1 MTRTHSGSLVAG
13 GLNWDSLPLKLFAG
27 GNAKFWNPADI
38 DFSRDRADWE
48 RLTEDERDYA
58 TRLCAQFIAGEE
70 AVTEDIQPFMAAMRA
85 EGRLGDEMYL
95 TQFAF
100 EEAKHTQ
107 VFRLWLDAVGI
118 TDDLHGYLDDMP
130 SYRTMFYEELPD
142 CLNALSID
150 PSPAAQIRASVTY
163 NHIVEGMLALTG
175 YYAWHKIC
183 VERGILPGMQELVRR
198 IGDDER
204 RHMAWGTFTCRRHVA
219 ADDANWAVF
228 ETRMNELM
236 PLGLRL
242 IEEGFALY
250 DPMPFDLFEDEFMQ
264 YAADKGMRR
273 FGTINSARG
282 RPLGE
287 IDLDY
292 SPVQLEDTFADE
304 DEKALAGVSPRRSE
318 LPHPHGL
325 GVAERADAQ
334 AGEFAAVAGSLD
346 AAEPEFGVGHRHPVD
361 EDLAGLDVV
370 DEALLLG
377 LVVGPGVGPQPE
389 GGGVGDLDGFVDARG
404 AVHRGDRAEDLFGVE
419 RHVLGDVGDHRRR
432 VEPARPVGT
441 SCRRGGPSRPRRR
454 RRRPAWRFRRDP
466 TRWPADPRR
475 CPGRSDRRP

>member
-1 MTRTHSGSLVAG
+1 MTRTGSNSLVAG

-48 RLTEDERDYA
+48 KLNDDERDFA

-70 AVTEDIQPFMAAMRA
+70 AVTEDIQPFMAAMRE

-107 VFRLWLDAVGI
+107 VFRLWLDAVGM
-118 TDDLHGYLDDMP
+118 TEDLQGYLEP
-130 SYRTMFYEELPD
+130 LPAYRTMFYDELPD
-142 CLNALSID
+142 CLNALSSD

-163 NHIVEGMLALTG
+163 NHVVEGMLALTG

-183 VERGILPGMQELVRR
+183 VTRGILPGMQELVRR

-219 ADDANWAVF
+219 ADDTNWTVF
-228 ETRMNELM
+228 ENRMNELM
-236 PLGLRL
+236 PIAL
-242 IEEGFALY
+242 EATVQGFALFEV
-250 DPMPFDLFEDEFMQ
+250 MPFDLVQDEFMQ

-273 FGTINSARG
+273 FGTISSARG

-304 DEKALAGVSPRRSE
+304 DAKVLAGVS
-318 LPHPHGL
+318 
-325 GVAERADAQ
+325 A
-334 AGEFAAVAGSLD
+334 
-346 AAEPEFGVGHRHPVD
+346 
-361 EDLAGLDVV
+361 
-370 DEALLLG
+370 
-377 LVVGPGVGPQPE
+377 
-389 GGGVGDLDGFVDARG
+389 
-404 AVHRGDRAEDLFGVE
+404 
-419 RHVLGDVGDHRRR
+419 
-432 VEPARPVGT
+432 
-441 SCRRGGPSRPRRR
+441 
-454 RRRPAWRFRRDP
+454 
-466 TRWPADPRR
+466 
-475 CPGRSDRRP
+475 